1 MDVEFD
7 KLVAEMP
14 NVIINTSAAREH
26 VAEVERRI
34 RVVKERARAMI

>member
-1 MDVEFD
+1 MDMEID

-14 NVIINTSAAREH
+14 YVVINTSAAQEH

-34 RVVKERARAMI
+34 RVVKERA